1 VNSTL
6 KNSDVKFCDGFAA
19 IIDEFDGFI
28 LDLWG
33 VIHNGVEPL
42 PGSVDCMK
50 ELRRS
55 GKPVTLLSNAPR
67 RVHSTVA
74 KLREMGVDDD
84 LYDHILTSGEE
95 TWLSMKNR
103 TDVWYSKLGRVAY
116 HIGKGGA
123 DKDSDMREDLAN
135 TEFTDNVKEAEFVLL
150 TGTTDSAHQ
159 VEDYRQVLE
168 AAASRSLPMI
178 CANPDLV
185 VIRGTNR
192 EICAGTLAEFYEGLG
207 AEVRYHGKPY
217 ESVYRT
223 CCEMMELPFS
233 PKVVGVGDSLK
244 TDVHGAK
251 NAGLSS
257 VFIAGGIYAE
267 PMGIKAGEQPSQG
280 AFSKVAAAYDHLPDY
295 VMPMFAL

>member
-1 VNSTL
+1 MNSAI
-6 KNSDVKFCDGFAA
+6 KFCDGFSA
-19 IIDEFDGFI
+19 IVDEFDGFI

-42 PGSVDCMK
+42 PGSIECMK

-55 GKPVTLLSNAPR
+55 GKPITLLSNAPR

-74 KLREMGVDDD
+74 KLRELGIDDE

-95 TWLSMKNR
+95 AWLSLKNR
-103 TDVWYSKLGRVAY
+103 TDIWYSRLGRTAY

-123 DKDSDMREDLAN
+123 DKDADMREDLAN
-135 TEFTDNVKEAEFVLL
+135 TEFTDDVKSADFVLL
-150 TGTTDSAHQ
+150 TGTTDPAHQ
-159 VEDYRQVLE
+159 IDDYRNDLE
-168 AAASRSLPMI
+168 AAASRSLPLI

-192 EICAGTLAEFYEGLG
+192 EICAGTLAEYYKSLG
-207 AEVRYHGKPY
+207 GEVRYHGKPH

-223 CCEMMELPFS
+223 CCEMMGLPFS
-233 PKVVGVGDSLK
+233 PKVVGVGDSLR

-251 NAGLSS
+251 NAGLTS

-267 PMGIKAGEQPSQG
+267 PMGIKAGDQPSPE
-280 AFSKVAAAYDHLPDY
+280 AFHEVAKAYEHLPDY
-295 VMPMFAL
+295 VMPLFAL

>member
-1 VNSTL
+1 MTSVE
-6 KNSDVKFCDGFAA
+6 FCDGFSA
-19 IIDEFDGFI
+19 IAQDFDGFI

-33 VIHNGVEPL
+33 VIHNGVAPL
-42 PGSVDCMK
+42 PGAVDCMR

-74 KLREMGVDDD
+74 KLRELGIEDD

-95 TWLSMKNR
+95 AWLSMKNR
-103 TDVWYSKLGRVAY
+103 TDVWYSKLGKVAF
-116 HIGKGGA
+116 HIGQGGA
-123 DKDSDMREDLAN
+123 DKDSDMREDLMN
-135 TEFTDNVKEAEFVLL
+135 TEFTENLAEADFVLL

-159 VEDYRQVLE
+159 ISDYARDLSQ
-168 AAASRSLPMI
+168 AAARQLPMI

-185 VIRGTNR
+185 VIRGESR
-192 EICAGTLAEFYEGLG
+192 EICAGTLAEHYESLG
-207 AEVRYHGKPY
+207 GEVRYHGKPY

-223 CCEMMELPFS
+223 CCEMMDLPFS
-233 PKVVGVGDSLK
+233 PKVVGVGDSLR

-251 NAGLSS
+251 NAGLTS

-267 PMGIKAGEQPSQG
+267 PMGIKAGEQPSPE
-280 AFSKVAAAYDHLPDY
+280 AFATVAKNYEHQPDY